1 MRGKASSIGFELP
14 KQAQKSRRGRPRKY
28 GDKVILSNLFD
39 KIKGLFTA
47 ATINLYGKE
56 ESVEYLYKDL
66 LWKPVGRILR
76 FVMVKTSNNLS
87 SITKD
92 KDKEKIISTMKTIE
106 VYTFLSCLAMGILS
120 IISLKFPELV

>member
-1 MRGKASSIGFELP
+1 MLKLIDEILHQFRICFKREETWTLIMRGKASSIGFELP

-92 KDKEKIISTMKTIE
+92 KDKEKTRNS
-106 VYTFLSCLAMGILS
+106 
-120 IISLKFPELV
+120 SL